1 MNYLSNRSFF
11 QTLSTSLI
19 SLMLLLVGQQAQSSE
34 SRFLVNQADDSSD
47 ILLEYRRFDSSF
59 DRSSTM
65 AGGTSNTN
73 LVRAEYQRA
82 MGPMTR
88 LTISTG
94 FAQKDVKAFVGGNNL
109 DSDLLVQRKGIS
121 FTDLEM
127 TLKTALVEP
136 EFTWYYGGVAS
147 ISPAAARDPRLD
159 LIQSPGGNAISTNN
173 FSGFQTL
180 GGMIGIETYVDKLAL
195 GTQFETRVYSDQ
207 SIDGGGNP
215 TTSQLRDRVIPTL
228 NAFLEFPLLKTV
240 SIGFDA
246 GVTRPDFGLDKMLFG
261 GSDNR
266 FQGKLFSEWVVDG
279 ETTAI
284 LEFGQSSKQFPFK
297 EDQSSMNIG
306 VRKAL

>member
-1 MNYLSNRSFF
+1 MNYLSNRSFL

-19 SLMLLLVGQQAQSSE
+19 SLLILIAGQQSHSSE
-34 SRFLVNQADDSSD
+34 SRFLVNQVEDSSD

-59 DRSSTM
+59 DRTPSM
-65 AGGTSNTN
+65 AGGTANTN
-73 LVRAEYQRA
+73 LVHAEYQRA

-94 FAQKDVKAFVGGNNL
+94 FAQKDVKAYVGASYL

-127 TLKTALVEP
+127 SLKTANVEP
-136 EFTWYYGGVAS
+136 EFTWYYGGVGS

-159 LIQSPGGNAISTNN
+159 LVQSPGEARSTNN
-173 FSGFQTL
+173 FSGYQTL

-207 SIDGGGNP
+207 SIDGGSVPRN
-215 TTSQLRDRVIPTL
+215 SELRDRVIPTL

-246 GVTRPDFGLDKMLFG
+246 GVTRPDFGLDKMIFG

-266 FQGKLFSEWVVDG
+266 FQGKLFSEWVVDR

-284 LEFGQSSKQFPFK
+284 LEFGQASKQFPFK

-306 VRKAL
+306 VRKSL